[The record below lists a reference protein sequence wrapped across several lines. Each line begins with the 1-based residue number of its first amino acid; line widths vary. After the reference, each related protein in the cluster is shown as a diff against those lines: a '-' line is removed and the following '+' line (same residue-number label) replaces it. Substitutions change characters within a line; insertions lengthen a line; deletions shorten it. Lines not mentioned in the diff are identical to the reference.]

1 MSGVR
6 GGAHPESMR
15 ATAHRLRREG
25 LSICAVAAELG
36 IAESTAKDWLKG
48 TGQARYVKT
57 CWCGEV
63 FTATRWDALS
73 CCQAHTVKRLKVFG
87 PVRGSAPATM
97 ADATGAT
104 GP

>member
-1 MSGVR
+1 M
-6 GGAHPESMR
+6 GAPYPESVR
-15 ATAHRLRREG
+15 ATARRLRREG

-36 IAESTAKDWLKG
+36 IAESTAKEWLKG

-63 FTATRWDALS
+63 FTATRSDAMS
-73 CCQAHTVKRLKVFG
+73 CCHAHTVKRIAVFG
-87 PVRGSAPATM
+87 TVRGSAPATM